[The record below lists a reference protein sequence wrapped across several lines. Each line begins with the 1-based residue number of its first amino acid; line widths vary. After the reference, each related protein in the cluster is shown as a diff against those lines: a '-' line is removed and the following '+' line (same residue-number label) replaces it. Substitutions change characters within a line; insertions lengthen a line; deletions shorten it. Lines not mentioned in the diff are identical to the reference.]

1 MIHTIDLNFLEV
13 AGAIAAFVIP
23 TDKGGILV
31 ETGPYSTH
39 ETLLAAVNK
48 MGLQPADI
56 HAVLLTHIHFDH
68 AGAAWWW
75 ARQGATVYVHPAG
88 YKHLQNPE
96 RLWNSAARIYGDD
109 MDRLWGEMHPID
121 PEKLIAVADR
131 ENLQLDGVTVTAHH
145 TPGHAK
151 HHIAWQVGE
160 ELLTGDVG
168 GVKIG
173 SGPVVPP
180 CPPPDIDLPAWETS
194 IARIREIA
202 PRRLYLTHFGP
213 VENTEGHLR
222 ELETRLEKVC
232 RLDRTPR
239 QSRTRPGTDHP
250 RLRGIRGRGPERGRR
265 NGRGPAGGLPG
276 GQPAL
281 DERGGLGTLLETN
294 DAGQL
299 IRHRPIG
306 NQLSVSDPRNDG
318 FGGLPVGRCC
328 ARYGYRRPPSRHL
341 TLGGSW
347 RGHYSN
353 ESRTT

>member
-1 MIHTIDLNFLEV
+1 MIHTLDLNFLEV
-13 AGAIAAFVIP
+13 GGAIAAFVIP
-23 TDKGGILV
+23 TERGGILV

-39 ETLLAAVNK
+39 ESLLATLDN
-48 MGLQPADI
+48 MGLQPTDI

-121 PEKLIAVADR
+121 PAKLVAVADR
-131 ENLQLDGVTVTAHH
+131 ETLQLDGISVTAHH

-173 SGPVVPP
+173 GGPVVPP

-194 IARIREIA
+194 IARIREIG
-202 PRRLYLTHFGP
+202 PRRLYLTHYGP
-213 VENTEGHLR
+213 VENIEEHLS
-222 ELETRLEKVC
+222 ELETRLKKYAAWME
-232 RLDRTPR
+232 P
-239 QSRTRPGTDHP
+239 HA
-250 RLRGIRGRGPERGRR
+250 E
-265 NGRGPAGGLPG
+265 
-276 GQPAL
+276 
-281 DERGGLGTLLETN
+281 
-294 DAGQL
+294 AGQEL
-299 IRHRPIG
+299 DKITPAFVEFVDVDLREAG
-306 NQLSVSDPRNDG
+306 VTDKAQLAAYQAANPPWMSVA
-318 FGGLPVGRCC
+318 GLV
-328 ARYGYRRPPSRHL
+328 RY
-341 TLGGSW
+341 W
-347 RGHYSN
+347 QQ
-353 ESRTT
+353 TTDT